1 MTASA
6 KSRKEN
12 SMSLRIFSLRSVLMG
27 TLVITTALAQDAPAP
42 PSNATLQLQG
52 QRPHEER
59 SGKQGRSD
67 AVMDLTGYWVA
78 VIDEDWRWRMITP
91 EKGDFSGVPL
101 TIEGRRVADV
111 WDPAKTEAAGAQC
124 SAYGAPSLM
133 RMPTRL
139 HITWADDNTLK
150 IETDAGMQ
158 TRLLH
163 FGETPPKGDRSW
175 QGTSFPIWEGDPRQV
190 PKRGGGPGGPRDL
203 KVETTN
209 LRAGYLRRNGIPYS
223 ENAILTEYFDL
234 IPKQP
239 NGDEWLIVNA
249 IVDDP
254 VYLTERFIVSSNFK
268 KESDASKW
276 HPSPC
281 TAR

>member
-1 MTASA
+1 MNVRT
-6 KSRKEN
+6 SRTLLLL
-12 SMSLRIFSLRSVLMG
+12 SG
-27 TLVITTALAQDAPAP
+27 TLALSTAWAQEP
-42 PSNATLQLQG
+42 PPQQSNGTLQLQG
-52 QRPHEER
+52 QIPRAER
-59 SGKQGRSD
+59 LGKQGRAD
-67 AVMDLTGYWVA
+67 AVFDLTGYWVA

-91 EKGDFSGVPL
+91 EKGDFAGVPL
-101 TIEGRRVADV
+101 TIEGRRVADT
-111 WDPAKTEAAGAQC
+111 WDPAKTEAVGAQC
-124 SAYGAPSLM
+124 SVYGAPSLM
-133 RMPTRL
+133 RLPTRL

-150 IETDAGMQ
+150 IETDAGTQ

-175 QGTSFPIWEGDPRQV
+175 QGASLAVWEGDPTQAAKKGPV
-190 PKRGGGPGGPRDL
+190 PGGLRDL
-203 KVETTN
+203 KVETSN

-239 NGDEWLIVNA
+239 NGDEWLVLNA

-268 KESDASKW
+268 KEPDRSKW
-276 HPSPC
+276 HPTPC
-281 TAR
+281 SAR